1 MKRETIDYLSIIG
14 VIIVCLMVIAVCVF
28 AITMARRDIARTKQ
42 PKVYMIDTTQVDVI
56 YENTWGKILFLKE
69 EDL

>member
-14 VIIVCLMVIAVCVF
+14 VIIVCLMVIAVCVSAF
-28 AITMARRDIARTKQ
+28 TMARREIARRQQ
-42 PKVYMIDTTQVDVI
+42 PKIYQIDTTQVQILYENNWGKVI
-56 YENTWGKILFLKE
+56 YIKN